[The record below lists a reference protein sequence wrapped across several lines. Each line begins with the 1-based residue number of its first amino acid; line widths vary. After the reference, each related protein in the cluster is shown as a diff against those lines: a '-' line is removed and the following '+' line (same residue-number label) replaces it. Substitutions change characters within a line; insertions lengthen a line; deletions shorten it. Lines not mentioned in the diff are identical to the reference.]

1 MSPGGPA
8 AVEHV
13 VVIEQGANMREQPVA
28 VVVGAGP
35 GIGTAMALRYAAA
48 GFRTVGIARSDASI
62 AALRSAGED
71 AGLELHGVSADA
83 GDAGALAATLQ
94 GIAVGHGPV
103 RAALYNAADL
113 SRGRMRD
120 VSAEELTDALRVNV
134 VGAHALIQAV
144 RGAMA
149 EAGGG
154 TILLT
159 GGGLA
164 LAPSPVFAPL
174 SIGKAALR
182 ALALVAARDLDREG
196 IHLATLTINGF
207 VGEGGTVTPQQAAEA
222 LWALHEQRKEDGWD
236 VEQMLPAEG

>member
-1 MSPGGPA
+1 MPD
-8 AVEHV
+8 
-13 VVIEQGANMREQPVA
+13 QPVA

-35 GIGTAMALRYAAA
+35 GIGTAMAIRYAAA
-48 GFRTVGIARSDASI
+48 GYRTFGVARSDASLT
-62 AALRSAGED
+62 ALRAAG
-71 AGLELHGVSADA
+71 AAHGVDIGEGAADA
-83 GDAGALAATLQ
+83 GDAAALTAVLE
-94 GIAVGHGPV
+94 GISADHGPI

-120 VSAEELTDALRVNV
+120 VTADQLAASLAVNV
-134 VGAHALIQAV
+134 VGAHAMIQAL
-144 RGAMA
+144 RGPMA

-196 IHLATLTINGF
+196 IHLATLTIQGF
-207 VGEGGTVTPQQAAEA
+207 VADDGPITPARAADA
-222 LWALHEQRKEDGWD
+222 LWELHEQTRDDGWD
-236 VEQMLPAEG
+236 VERTLQAG

>member
-1 MSPGGPA
+1 MS
-8 AVEHV
+8 EH
-13 VVIEQGANMREQPVA
+13 GVA

-35 GIGTAMALRYAAA
+35 GIGTAMALRYARA
-48 GFRTVGIARSDASI
+48 GYRTIGLARSDASL
-62 AALRSAGED
+62 AALRAAG
-71 AGLELHGVSADA
+71 APHGVEIEARAADA
-83 GDAGALAATLQ
+83 AHPAALTAALDEV
-94 GIAVGHGPV
+94 AAAHGPV

-120 VSAEELTDALRVNV
+120 VSAAQLADALAVNV
-134 VGAHALIQAV
+134 VGAQALIQAV
-144 RGAMA
+144 RGPMA

-207 VGEGGTVTPQQAAEA
+207 VGDAGTITPDAAADA
-222 LWALHEQRKEDGWD
+222 LWALHEQRGEDGWD
-236 VEQMLPAEG
+236 VERELAG